1 MTGMVT
7 VMSGRKKVGYSF
19 WGFLGDIKF
28 DPLTRCATSTPDGN
42 ATYSWSIIN
51 AFADA
56 GYDVIR
62 VMPDRDSVGI
72 GMLGDELLF
81 NSFAQEKR
89 TKAYRSM
96 VKSICTR
103 KDYSKLKRYE
113 VFEAWS
119 NAHLYEAD
127 AVLHEWRMEIPGR
140 NDYAS
145 RHELGREWQPDL
157 FLQDCL
163 IDFCSVNDIKLVV
176 FDLDYKLS
184 IKEIDK
190 LRSRVDLHILEL
202 GDKWAGM
209 DFARHVEIPLDFTA
223 IGEFEPKCDVKDNVV
238 YVGSRYERDWC
249 IDKYIV
255 GAGQVAVYG
264 NWLEGGRDS
273 ASRWP
278 DIDFRRRLQAC
289 ELPRVYQD
297 AATTVLLAKEDYCAY
312 HFMTMRILE
321 AVWFGCV
328 PLFIEEYGKDT
339 IERYAGDFADMLTVR
354 SSEEVEAKATALSA
368 SSYDRQTIVAYMRD
382 YLRFMH
388 VKRFIDTFI
397 EVAGA

>member
-1 MTGMVT
+1 
-7 VMSGRKKVGYSF
+7 MSGSKKVGYSF
-19 WGFLGDIKF
+19 WGYLGDIKF

-62 VMPDRDSVGI
+62 VMPDRDSAGI

-103 KDYSKLKRYE
+103 TDYSKLKKYE

-119 NAHLYEAD
+119 NAHLYEVD

-176 FDLDYKLS
+176 LDLDYKLS

-202 GDKWAGM
+202 GDKWSGM

-238 YVGSRYERDWC
+238 YIGSRYERDWC

-297 AATTVLLAKEDYCAY
+297 AATTVLLAKEDYCKY

-328 PLFIEEYGKDT
+328 PLFIEEYGRET
-339 IERYAGDFADMLTVR
+339 IAKYAGDFSDILTVR
-354 SSEEVEAKATALSA
+354 SHEDVRAKAEALSRN
-368 SSYDRQTIVAYMRD
+368 SYNRGVVIDSLRD
-382 YLRFMH
+382 HLRFMH
-388 VKRFIDTFI
+388 VKNFMNVFIDVI
-397 EVAGA
+397 GA

>member
-1 MTGMVT
+1 
-7 VMSGRKKVGYSF
+7 MSGRKKVGYSF

-28 DPLTRCATSTPDGN
+28 DPLTRCVTSTPDGN

-96 VKSICTR
+96 VKSICART
-103 KDYSKLKRYE
+103 DYSKLKRYE

-119 NAHLYEAD
+119 NAHLYKAD

-202 GDKWAGM
+202 GDKWSGM